1 MRVVFEIPIA
11 KKSELMPL
19 LEADPYGEQSPAQY
33 AKMSFARNGYKVK
46 DGAQLD
52 EDREKLYLVLRGPD
66 EFLPFAKMKLGDMAV
81 LCKPEVNDRIMKKI
95 EDEESGAEQGM
106 GAIFG

>member
-11 KKSELMPL
+11 KKAELMAL
-19 LEADPYGEQSPAQY
+19 LEADPYGEQSVAPYQ
-33 AKMSFARNGYKVK
+33 KMSFARNGYKVK
-46 DGAQLD
+46 DGSQLD
-52 EDREKLYLVLRGPD
+52 EDREKLYLVLRGAD
-66 EFLPFAKMKLGDMAV
+66 EFLPFAKMKLETFGV
-81 LCKPEVNDRIMKKI
+81 LCKPEVNDRVMKKI